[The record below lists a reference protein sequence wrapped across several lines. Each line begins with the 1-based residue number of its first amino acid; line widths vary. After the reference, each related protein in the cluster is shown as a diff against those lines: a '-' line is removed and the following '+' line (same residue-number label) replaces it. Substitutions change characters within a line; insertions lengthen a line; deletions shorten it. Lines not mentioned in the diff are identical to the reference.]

1 MSAWWFDADGLSA
14 HYQNPFLISSKPFQV
29 TGILFEQDVSSE
41 ERGIQSIQS
50 RRSQRLDKATRQR
63 LRSGQRIPL
72 SELRKHLSVRQQK
85 LVELFFGQRI
95 EELEEKSVS
104 LPKIDEEEKC
114 QPVDEK
120 EEFDVVSQAD
130 DASQEEDI
138 EEESIP
144 EEDEENTPHVAG
156 IDDAAME

>member
-1 MSAWWFDADGLSA
+1 M
-14 HYQNPFLISSKPFQV
+14 
-29 TGILFEQDVSSE
+29 
-41 ERGIQSIQS
+41 
-50 RRSQRLDKATRQR
+50 
-63 LRSGQRIPL
+63 
-72 SELRKHLSVRQQK
+72 
-85 LVELFFGQRI
+85 ELFFGQRI

-104 LPKIDEEEKC
+104 LPKIDEEKKC

>member
-1 MSAWWFDADGLSA
+1 M
-14 HYQNPFLISSKPFQV
+14 
-29 TGILFEQDVSSE
+29 
-41 ERGIQSIQS
+41 
-50 RRSQRLDKATRQR
+50 
-63 LRSGQRIPL
+63 
-72 SELRKHLSVRQQK
+72 
-85 LVELFFGQRI
+85 ELFFGQRI

-144 EEDEENTPHVAG
+144 EEDEENTPRSRYRRRRYGVKYRQAVSICGGRKTSSWRSTAG
-156 IDDAAME
+156 LYSAQLMWINLRRMPSVCPMSPLDLSTRGGRMR

>member
-1 MSAWWFDADGLSA
+1 M
-14 HYQNPFLISSKPFQV
+14 P
-29 TGILFEQDVSSE
+29 T
-41 ERGIQSIQS
+41 
-50 RRSQRLDKATRQR
+50 
-63 LRSGQRIPL
+63 SGR
-72 SELRKHLSVRQQK
+72 
-85 LVELFFGQRI
+85 
-95 EELEEKSVS
+95 
-104 LPKIDEEEKC
+104 
-114 QPVDEK
+114 K

>member
-1 MSAWWFDADGLSA
+1 M
-14 HYQNPFLISSKPFQV
+14 
-29 TGILFEQDVSSE
+29 
-41 ERGIQSIQS
+41 
-50 RRSQRLDKATRQR
+50 
-63 LRSGQRIPL
+63 
-72 SELRKHLSVRQQK
+72 
-85 LVELFFGQRI
+85 ELFFGQRI

>member
-1 MSAWWFDADGLSA
+1 M
-14 HYQNPFLISSKPFQV
+14 
-29 TGILFEQDVSSE
+29 
-41 ERGIQSIQS
+41 
-50 RRSQRLDKATRQR
+50 
-63 LRSGQRIPL
+63 
-72 SELRKHLSVRQQK
+72 
-85 LVELFFGQRI
+85 ELFFGATYRGI
-95 EELEEKSVS
+95 EEKSVS

-120 EEFDVVSQAD
+120 EESDVVSQAD

-156 IDDAAME
+156 IDDAAMGVKYRPGRQHLRWKKDIELEEYGRFVLAQLMWINLRRMPSVCPMSPLDLSTRGGRMR